1 MGLLVGLP
9 LKLFHML
16 FVIVR
21 LAWPLLL
28 VALLLYIRRRRS
40 GQGAKQ
46 SGEAHQKQKEP
57 KNLYLNKAIYTYRLY
72 MDSHSINPYIHCIKY
87 ICKYTY

>member
-16 FVIVR
+16 FVLLR

-28 VALLLYIRRRRS
+28 AWLVYLLVRRAHRKS
-40 GQGAKQ
+40 GHRWGGAKTPDFD
-46 SGEAHQKQKEP
+46 GPVVEVD
-57 KNLYLNKAIYTYRLY
+57 YTVVEEEEKT
-72 MDSHSINPYIHCIKY
+72 DEEG
-87 ICKYTY
+87 